1 MIVAGAPGVKVHGP
15 EGPRREARAD
25 ALAGVRTT
33 DVPGRAKK
41 MHRDMGGKVDDSTGM
56 NNTRDHIIF
65 FFAQKMYYLERIGK
79 TEAYNRLIDLFEQI
93 NLERLLTYL
102 TQYYSVDISREMDDF
117 FLEEGELVFVSRR
130 GNTRYKHVYR
140 DNRLWLVGIEL
151 LD

>member
-1 MIVAGAPGVKVHGP
+1 
-15 EGPRREARAD
+15 
-25 ALAGVRTT
+25 
-33 DVPGRAKK
+33 
-41 MHRDMGGKVDDSTGM
+41 M

>member
-1 MIVAGAPGVKVHGP
+1 MN
-15 EGPRREARAD
+15 RS
-25 ALAGVRTT
+25 
-33 DVPGRAKK
+33 
-41 MHRDMGGKVDDSTGM
+41 VDDSTGM

-93 NLERLLTYL
+93 NLEQLLAYL

-117 FLEEGELVFVSRR
+117 FLEEGELVFVSRK

-140 DNRLWLVGIEL
+140 NNRLWLVGIEL

>member
-1 MIVAGAPGVKVHGP
+1 
-15 EGPRREARAD
+15 
-25 ALAGVRTT
+25 
-33 DVPGRAKK
+33 
-41 MHRDMGGKVDDSTGM
+41 MGQAVDDSTGM

-79 TEAYNRLIDLFEQI
+79 TEAYNRLLDLFEQI
-93 NLERLLTYL
+93 NLEQLLGYL
-102 TQYYSVDISREMDDF
+102 TQYYSVDIAREMDDF

-130 GNTRYKHVYR
+130 GNARYKHVYR